1 MHTSPSASTPSA
13 VCPLHPSPLLSPSP
27 TRSYIK
33 VAANEKR
40 QLRVQSAEFTES
52 ERESQESFADCRLA
66 IYKLQKSSKVRESES
81 EKERE
86 RRTAKQRQKIL
97 LIFYAICQPRF
108 IKQIT
113 RKCENVETANLKR
126 ANLDTVP
133 PHHSHPSP
141 HKSYL

>member
-13 VCPLHPSPLLSPSP
+13 VCPLTAFSPSP

-40 QLRVQSAEFTES
+40 QLRVHSAEFTES
-52 ERESQESFADCRLA
+52 ERERERKREIQQSFANCRLA
-66 IYKLQKSSKVRESES
+66 IYKLQKSSK
-81 EKERE
+81 ERE
-86 RRTAKQRQKIL
+86 RERENRTAKQRQKIL

-126 ANLDTVP
+126 ANLDIVP
-133 PHHSHPSP
+133 PHHSHPLT
-141 HKSYL
+141 KSYL